1 MKPRTRRAAAAKPRA
16 RKAPLRGPKRPK
28 PAGQQK
34 KKRRLK
40 VPKIP
45 LKPEGPPPSY
55 FELLQ
60 DAVQTLKD
68 MSQGASLSQIRRQ
81 LQRKYKGNFDEE
93 SNDLTTALQRL
104 AERGKVIRKEG
115 PKYRFN
121 EPHDVSESAGTSAAS
136 SFTGTSRSGA
146 SSGFVPSDNLDSH
159 TSASSSFSESNRS
172 KESPHDAPED
182 ADESPGDADAEG
194 KSSTGDL
201 SSSAPSASSTAS
213 RASSKRR

>member
-1 MKPRTRRAAAAKPRA
+1 MKPRTRRAAAARPRA

-34 KKRRLK
+34 KKRLK

-45 LKPEGPPPSY
+45 LKPEGPSPSY

-81 LQRKYKGNFDEE
+81 LQRKYKGNFDAE
-93 SNDLTTALQRL
+93 SNDLLTTALQRL

-121 EPHDVSESAGTSAAS
+121 EPNDVSESAGTSAAS

-146 SSGFVPSDNLDSH
+146 SSGFVPSDNVDSH

-182 ADESPGDADAEG
+182 ADESPGDADGEG

-213 RASSKRR
+213 RASFKRR